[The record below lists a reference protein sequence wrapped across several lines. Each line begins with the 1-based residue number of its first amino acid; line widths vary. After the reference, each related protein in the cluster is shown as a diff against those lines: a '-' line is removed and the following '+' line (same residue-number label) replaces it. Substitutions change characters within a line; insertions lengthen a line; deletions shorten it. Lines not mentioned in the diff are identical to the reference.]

1 MKLIVDITRGDDG
14 REYLIPVTPKTQKR
28 FNAIHRD
35 GAWKLKTYSHYIDK
49 GTPIKLKA
57 FDNRLL
63 DQSAQEIIELVKK
76 TGVKISGPVPLPTKR
91 EVYTVLRSPHVNKK
105 SREQFQIKIHKRVID
120 IIDPTA
126 RTVDSLSKLSLPAGI
141 EVEMKLG

>member
-1 MKLIVDITRGDDG
+1 M
-14 REYLIPVTPKTQKR
+14 
-28 FNAIHRD
+28 
-35 GAWKLKTYSHYIDK
+35 DK
-49 GTPIKLKA
+49 KKMRIKLKA

-63 DQSAQEIIELVKK
+63 DQSAKEIIVLVQK
-76 TGVKISGPVPLPTKR
+76 TGVKISGPVPLPTRK

-120 IIDPTA
+120 IIEPTA

-141 EVEMKLG
+141 EVEMKLS